1 MANFFN
7 RFQAFLEKNDKFFN
21 HEIEEISD
29 ADVESAEV
37 LTRMMFLST
46 PEDYL
51 LFFASVILL
60 SAKNKQ
66 TEGRDLQSDSTLV
79 KNYSFFSL
87 TYLARKTKC
96 FSKIF

>member
-7 RFQAFLEKNDKFFN
+7 RFQAFLEKNDNFFN

-51 LFFASVILL
+51 LFLRV
-60 SAKNKQ
+60 
-66 TEGRDLQSDSTLV
+66 
-79 KNYSFFSL
+79 
-87 TYLARKTKC
+87 
-96 FSKIF
+96 